1 MRLLTEQK
9 DIHENE
15 STLMLLSPREDF
27 NKKYHSLKLHS
38 TPLTEKAQGNEE
50 LNKLGGK
57 IVLDAQQEA
66 QKQAAGAAHAVV
78 VAREAAM
85 ELDKVKRHYSVLVKS
100 QEDEILRLCKDVD
113 NTRVLYQAKSGM
125 VKPLKQRIHE
135 LSQKVDAETEGKQLE
150 KLQLITKIKENEFC
164 KIKEAL
170 DISSRTATALDDRL
184 KLLESEKQDLMV
196 RNVVLEQQVKKLQHQ
211 QIMATIS
218 HYDFELHKSIQVR
231 AVLGGEKAHLL
242 SELALLRSRNK
253 CLRGDL
259 QEWQEKYMALS
270 HHAGLETI
278 SNSKEHNLVEDT
290 YWDVKITHA
299 EGKMQDS
306 FENDFRD
313 TTHNYK
319 SDTAV
324 HSCNRNCSSCEAKES
339 ILTAAHREIMKL
351 NEINQW
357 LISACHNDIKLKSLP
372 KLENGTRMSMPTE
385 DAIKASEDVG
395 GGPRNAQL
403 LVNEDFSNNSDLFG
417 RDIDGRQEAP
427 QTDNNADTGA
437 TSQVALENARKSSTF
452 NTPLMIPEIS
462 GRSSALDPLNNENV
476 ARRIS
481 TEPTSDIATTSNV
494 PQHEARVPDRPQE
507 SYDIETMA
515 SRPEALRK
523 PASLDEAPLS
533 SKLPDLA
540 RRLDGN
546 VEYAGR
552 TSRRQWGS
560 IRGLSKDSSVEDSSA
575 GDIEGEYITDLMK
588 KRRSNKENQI
598 CDAMQQ
604 GILGSS
610 GVPDFH
616 ARLLALRLAV
626 QDYELPMQLA
636 YDELDELAANAER
649 VRSAI
654 EKNMTLLTI
663 QFKDEKKQ
671 SKIYEICF
679 YGIDT
684 TQAKK
689 NCKKQSA
696 EKFLRRHNIARI
708 WRAWRSL
715 VKRRQRE
722 DERHRR
728 EKQLVRDLQVKQREC
743 IGRRAVNAIRR
754 RRLQRVLFAFKVGVQ
769 ISRAVDERRDHIF
782 YLLLRRK
789 AALAFKFWQRYPAN
803 RMKLHFRDIGK
814 GEYKNVDLRVHSDYG
829 CVSWCRNQDMTQFSS
844 DWSDPAYGGNLMSY
858 MKFVWRRSG
867 KGGPVNA
874 LKENVQSHKRMLKVE
889 EHVAILE
896 KENQRTRTEYDR
908 LGRIVDTGEWD
919 QQRVLELEQAR
930 HVLSGE
936 RNALTKLVGRL
947 EREHA
952 MAMKYQNQ
960 QEQEIKLLK
969 DQMLNSNFV
978 HRNKLLVRGA
988 SSFNSVVRAVKSE
1001 VLKKGVNP
1009 EVIYSIDRMAMDQVS
1024 VFPDGD
1030 LHIQPLNKFD
1040 RRKWMHR
1047 DSTDTTKAFIYGES

>member
-1 MRLLTEQK
+1 MRLLTGQK

-50 LNKLGGK
+50 LNKLRGK

-85 ELDKVKRHYSVLVKS
+85 EMDKQFNGCPYK
-100 QEDEILRLCKDVD
+100 
-113 NTRVLYQAKSGM
+113 QAKSGM

-135 LSQKVDAETEGKQLE
+135 LSQKADAETEGIQLE
-150 KLQLITKIKENEFC
+150 KLQLITKKKESEFC

-170 DISSRTATALDDRL
+170 DTSSRTATALDDRL
-184 KLLESEKQDLMV
+184 KLLESEKQDLMICFLV
-196 RNVVLEQQVKKLQHQ
+196 ISTADFQVKKLQHQ

-242 SELALLRSRNK
+242 SDLALLRSRNK

-270 HHAGLETI
+270 HHAGMETI

-395 GGPRNAQL
+395 GGPGNAQL

-437 TSQVALENARKSSTF
+437 TSQAEVLLTDIVNQVS
-452 NTPLMIPEIS
+452 M
-462 GRSSALDPLNNENV
+462 SALTRP
-476 ARRIS
+476 A
-481 TEPTSDIATTSNV
+481 SDDASVVT
-494 PQHEARVPDRPQE
+494 QE
-507 SYDIETMA
+507 KMA

-533 SKLPDLA
+533 SKVPDLA
-540 RRLDGN
+540 TRLDGN

-560 IRGLSKDSSVEDSSA
+560 IRGLSKDSSVEDSST

-598 CDAMQQ
+598 RDAMQQ

-684 TQAKK
+684 TQGKK

-803 RMKLHFRDIGK
+803 RMKLHFQDIGK

-829 CVSWCRNQDMTQFSS
+829 CVSWCRNQDMTQFLS
-844 DWSDPAYGGNLMSY
+844 DWSDPAYEGNLMSY
-858 MKFVWRRSG
+858 MKFAWRRSG
-867 KGGPVNA
+867 KVGPVNA
-874 LKENVQSHKRMLKVE
+874 LKENAWICYMQVQSHKRMLKVE

-936 RNALTKLVGRL
+936 RNALTKLIGRL

-952 MAMKYQNQ
+952 MAVKYQNQ

-1009 EVIYSIDRMAMDQVS
+1009 EVIYSVDRMAMDQVS

-1047 DSTDTTKAFIYGES
+1047 ESTDTTKAFIMENHKVI